1 MLVLHFLIKAKWL
14 KIFKSILLKHISLFQ
29 MLIHLT
35 SFKKKKITIV
45 NCCVTIKAIM
55 FVEKFLGSYL
65 TSFLG
70 RSVFGFII
78 IKPVSEFNFGF
89 SNIWDIRTHL
99 LLHSHNLKGHIKL
112 WKFPHR
118 LPLKSYSSLKVFYIK
133 QVFFPH
139 FHHLPVLLVLGNAPP
154 TTQSLSTIR
163 SYSMYIRKYLLMFPI
178 KY

>member
-1 MLVLHFLIKAKWL
+1 
-14 KIFKSILLKHISLFQ
+14 

-70 RSVFGFII
+70 RSIFGFII
-78 IKPVSEFNFGF
+78 IKPVWEFNFGF